1 LNYTIILAGGIGSRF
16 WPLSTDAKPK
26 QFLSLCSNQPLL
38 VQSIK
43 RVSSLTDK
51 TNTYIATN
59 KIYKT
64 LALNCLK
71 KLHIPKSNFL
81 FEQDRKNTLAP
92 IGVLANIIF
101 TKDKKAV
108 IAVFPSDHFIK
119 NEREFLRVLKK
130 AIESAK
136 RGNIVTLGIIPP
148 RPETGFGYIKIR
160 SQRHNVTTSQAKTQK
175 TKIYKVERFIE
186 KPDLKTAEKLVR
198 NKKYYCNAGI
208 FVFKAQTL
216 LEEIK
221 RIQPGVSKILSNIKD
236 RKDLD
241 RLWKKFPAVSIDYA
255 IMEKSNKLKLIPLNC
270 GWSDLGSWQAIEEI
284 RGKDKNGNIFI
295 CKNVDLG
302 SKDTLVWSD
311 YRLVATLG
319 LKGLIIV
326 DTKDALLVCSK
337 DKAQEVKKI
346 VEILKSKKMESTRA
360 ISLRGS

>member
-1 LNYTIILAGGIGSRF
+1 MNYAIILAGGIGSRF

-92 IGVLANIIF
+92 ISVLANIIF
-101 TKDKKAV
+101 AKDKKAV

-119 NEREFLRVLKK
+119 NKREFLRVLKK
-130 AIESAK
+130 AIELAK
-136 RGNIVTLGIIPP
+136 RGNIVTLGIIPQ
-148 RPETGFGYIKIR
+148 RPEIGFGYIKIKGR
-160 SQRHNVTTSQAKTQK
+160 GTAGFGVDK
-175 TKIYKVERFIE
+175 YIE

-236 RKDLD
+236 KKDLD

-284 RGKDKNGNIFI
+284 REKDKNGNIFI
-295 CKNVDLG
+295 CKNVDLE
-302 SKDTLVWSD
+302 SRDTLVWSD

-346 VEILKSKKMESTRA
+346 VEILKSKKKQIE
-360 ISLRGS
+360 